1 MKRIVTNIIRSVHY
15 NYRNGGLGQIGER
28 IVARVTRLFIERTDY
43 LIYQTTPGRLSG
55 SPEPLSSSPALAL
68 RREEVSFEALVE
80 LRYFKALYYPEAIR
94 GRFLAGERCH
104 GFFLDDQLTNVAWS
118 TRGILNVD
126 PQLSIECAD
135 GVGIYDCW
143 TMAEFRGRG
152 IYPESLRMLLA
163 QFGEEGYSNVLIAVD
178 PDNIRSIKGIE
189 RVGFSPLKRVKTTV
203 RLGKR
208 FVRSNPFEPKFA
220 EPPAHVSGDREPRP

>member
-1 MKRIVTNIIRSVHY
+1 MRRIITDVIRSVNY
-15 NYRNGGLGQIGER
+15 NYRNGGLRQIGER
-28 IVARVTRLFIERTDY
+28 VVSRFTQLFIDRTDY
-43 LIYQTTPGRLSG
+43 LIYQKTPGYVFGGAALSI
-55 SPEPLSSSPALAL
+55 
-68 RREEVSFEALVE
+68 RREELTFEELVE

-104 GFFLDDQLTNVAWS
+104 GFFVDDMLANIAWS
-118 TRGILNVD
+118 TRGVLNVD
-126 PQLSIECAD
+126 PHLSIECAD

-152 IYPESLRMLLA
+152 IYPETLRMLLTR
-163 QFGEEGYSNVLIAVD
+163 FGEEDYGNVLIAVD

-189 RVGFSPLKRVKTTV
+189 RAGFLPLKRVKTTV

-208 FVRSNPFEPKFA
+208 FVRSEPFPPRIAGGSATDSTAHNPA
-220 EPPAHVSGDREPRP
+220 L